1 MVYFSVGT
9 PDATLDQV
17 LNGTVSDAP
26 PTTGSYMDEFD
37 FGTVVTVGGATK
49 KYTTFSGYKGADY
62 FDAMSNAVAATIT
75 ADGYFVVGG
84 YVWLNG
90 SRLSTY
96 LGGRAVAILTLYD
109 SSNTVLGRAYQD
121 SRNIVSNTSQAFDR
135 HGKPLNGAFLVGPQ
149 IGCYYVGNML
159 LTDEPSFIKCY
170 DASFALVS
178 GAVMADKGQLVVPS
192 GTKYVVAAN
201 SGACVVDG
209 SRVLPLPFGV
219 DYTKLGVAIV
229 SSAGLRTNFCAAAAS
244 PNTFAG
250 PWYDAD
256 GKPAKGNVGDYYF
269 DLQGFSS
276 YQPTAPY
283 TALYSSLS
291 MSSSPTTLDSSP
303 TTVGV
308 FYAPADAHFAK
319 MLTIPANTNTPFAAD
334 LAGNVGV
341 SAKSDASA
349 KYVKAQPITVTVNGA
364 PIDTYAD
371 SASKPTVVLLPN
383 GMYSIGTV
391 TGFKVLPGSAFAASI
406 VSRVLSWQALAV
418 ALVILLA
425 VLGYLAVTYYKHHRG
440 PISA

>member
-17 LNGTVSDAP
+17 LAGTVSDAP

-90 SRLSTY
+90 SRLSAY
-96 LGGRAVAILTLYD
+96 LGGRAVAVLTLYD
-109 SSNTVLGRAYQD
+109 SSNTVLGLAYRD
-121 SRNIVSNTSQAFDR
+121 NRSGPWSIAQAFDKF
-135 HGKPLNGAFLVGPQ
+135 GKPLNGAFLVGPQ
-149 IGCYYVGNML
+149 IGCYYVGNRL
-159 LTDEPSFIKCY
+159 LSAEPSSIKCY
-170 DASFALVS
+170 DASFVLVA
-178 GAVMADKGQLVVPS
+178 GVVMVDKGQLVVPS

-201 SGACVVDG
+201 SGACVIDG
-209 SRVLPLPFGV
+209 SRILPLPFGT
-219 DYTKLGVAIV
+219 DYTKLGVATV
-229 SSAGLRTNFCAAAAS
+229 NSAGLRTNFGVATAS
-244 PNTFAG
+244 PSTFAG
-250 PWYDAD
+250 PWYDVD
-256 GKPAKGNVGDYYF
+256 GKPAKGNIGDYYF

-283 TALYSSLS
+283 TALYSTLS
-291 MSSSPTTLDSSP
+291 GSTPTM
-303 TTVGV
+303 VGV

-319 MLTIPANTNTPFAAD
+319 MLTIPANTGTPFAAD

-391 TGFKVLPGSAFAASI
+391 SGFKVLPGSAFASSI
-406 VSRVLSWQALAV
+406 VSFLLSWQVLAV